1 MTKRISLET
10 GIKYIVFGEITRDFI
25 IPYFGDPVNNI
36 PGGNAL
42 YTAVG
47 AAIWDTGIG
56 LVSYVGENFP
66 IKELKPLSSHGIDL
80 DCISIIPEDL
90 DQRKFFSPSKTY
102 DNNGKIPRKNH
113 FQRHQNLSSDMLGN
127 EVKMGGHRESNF
139 RFFNHLHLPEKY
151 QSASFAHLCSLD
163 YSSSSSLIS
172 MIKKMNIHYTSISP
186 SSDLMAKNQFSKMT
200 SIIHDMTICFVDES
214 QLRNLFLDYKS
225 DLWELIDDL
234 ATYGKQVVI
243 CKSGISGQ
251 LVYDAISKKRWH
263 IPAYPAKLINPTR
276 TMDAFCG
283 GFMAGYRQRY
293 DPLEASLCGNVSES
307 MVADGIGI
315 FHPLDRLQGLEK
327 ARLEKTK
334 SLVRVI

>member
-1 MTKRISLET
+1 MTKRITSET

-66 IKELKPLSSHGIDL
+66 INDLRPLSSRGIDL

-90 DQRKFFSPSKTY
+90 DQRRFFSPTKPY
-102 DNNGKIPRKNH
+102 DNNGEKPGKYH
-113 FQRHQNLSSDMLGN
+113 FQSQQNLSSIILGY
-127 EVKMGGHRESNF
+127 EVKTGKHRESNF
-139 RFFNHLHLPEKY
+139 RFFNHLHLPENY

-163 YSSSSSLIS
+163 YSSSSALIS
-172 MIKKMNIHYTSISP
+172 MIKKMHIHCTSISP

-200 SIIHDMTICFVDES
+200 SIIHDMTISFVEES
-214 QLRNLFLDYKS
+214 QLRNLFLDNKS

-234 ATYGKQVVI
+234 AISEKQVVI

-283 GFMAGYRQRY
+283 GFLAGYRQRY
-293 DPLEASLCGNVSES
+293 DPLEAALYGNVSES

-327 ARLEKTK
+327 ARLEKIK